1 MPDQNTSNLVE
12 IINRVEKNEIL
23 LPDFQ
28 RDFVWKDEEQQK
40 KLVASVLCKMPVG
53 TILLLESNPN
63 DYAANVIGCAKKVV
77 DTSKINGD
85 VSFLLDGQQRITVL
99 TNVFSNAI
107 HDNCPKVSE
116 LVSPALKRRF
126 FLKIPKWSNRPD
138 RAEDWFGIGTLEFP
152 LSNPSA
158 DLPDFLTSQMLNY
171 IHVET
176 FNASD
181 SEPYNPA
188 VGLSIALDQF
198 CISYPDG
205 YLIPLFLMAKP
216 LGNNKNVIIL
226 RFDEIIKGV
235 AEAIRGEIMNFYA
248 TCEND
253 TDRFH
258 FTEYIFGEEVD
269 EIYNQL
275 DKQQAFQE
283 KLIQRQKIW
292 RSQMKDYLYA
302 CINNLS
308 LHQII
313 VKADQRAR
321 AIDIYENLNRG
332 GVCLNTFDLIM
343 ARVAKVNKENFNQR
357 IRRLMMEKKTYP
369 DKVLPDKI
377 RMVLV
382 NDIQNHK
389 YNATGNTKCLNEA
402 KNELNVKYVDIFLD
416 VLGLYSYV
424 PNLDPDQIKLD
435 YIKKARILDL
445 KPEDIDKNCDKVIE
459 AIDRAMF
466 FLQTRCGIRSLQEV
480 NYSLMVVLIAVVFI
494 EDTYFYDKDVHD
506 LIEGWY
512 WSVLFSGEYDKD
524 QNVNFINNLKNMLK
538 TVKKQMKAD
547 WIIAI
552 TANVFL
558 MTNFSDKQLLLMD
571 KAAEDRY
578 PKRIMAIFV
587 CQYML
592 SRTYKDMFDSSK
604 TISVFC
610 KEAAELQMHHII
622 PLGTAKKIGEV
633 TADLRKNPKHICN
646 SPLNFVL
653 ITKEA
658 NKEISD
664 EALDKYVTKITPE
677 AKAELFITA
686 YITEDS
692 VNTDEKIYGI
702 LENRFDMMN
711 GLVRG
716 TINDHNERILTTSKG
731 T

>member
-28 RDFVWKDEEQQK
+28 RDFVWKDEEKQRM
-40 KLVASVLCKMPVG
+40 LVASVLCKMPVG
-53 TILLLESNPN
+53 SILLLESNPD

-77 DTSKINGD
+77 DISQINGE

-138 RAEDWFGIGTLEFP
+138 RAEDWFGIRTLEFP

-181 SEPYNPA
+181 NKPYNPA
-188 VGLSIALDQF
+188 IKLSTALDQF
-198 CISYPDG
+198 CIGYSDG

-216 LGNNKNVIIL
+216 LGNNKNVVIL

-235 AEAIRGEIMNFYA
+235 ADAIGSEIMNYYV
-248 TCEND
+248 TCDNN
-253 TDRFH
+253 TDCCD
-258 FTEYIFGEEVD
+258 FTEYIFGNEAD
-269 EIYNQL
+269 EIYSQL

-283 KLIQRQKIW
+283 KLTQRQKIW
-292 RSQMKDYLYA
+292 ASLMKDYLYA
-302 CINNLS
+302 CIHNLS

-313 VKADQRAR
+313 VKAYQRAR

-332 GVCLNTFDLIM
+332 GICLNTFDLIM

-357 IRRLMMEKKTYP
+357 IRRLMMGHRAYP
-369 DKVLPDKI
+369 EKVLPDKI
-377 RMVLV
+377 CKVLSK
-382 NDIQNHK
+382 DIQNHK
-389 YNATGNTKCLNEA
+389 YNATSSTKCLNEA
-402 KNELNVKYVDIFLD
+402 KNELNDKYVDIFLD

-424 PNLDPDQIKLD
+424 PNLEPDQIKLD
-435 YIKKARILDL
+435 YIKKASILDL
-445 KPEDIDKNCDKVIE
+445 KPEKIDQNCDKVVE

-524 QNVNFINNLKNMLK
+524 QNVNFINNLKSMLK
-538 TVKKQMKAD
+538 TVKKQIKAE
-547 WIIAI
+547 WIAPI
-552 TANVFL
+552 TANVFS
-558 MTNFSDKQLLLMD
+558 MTNFSDKQFLLMG
-571 KAAEDRY
+571 KADEDRY
-578 PKRIMAIFV
+578 PKRVMISFV

-592 SRTYKDMFDSSK
+592 SQTYTDMFDSDI

-610 KEAAELQMHHII
+610 KEASTLEAHHII

-664 EALDKYVTKITPE
+664 DPLDVYAAKITPE
-677 AKAELFITA
+677 AKAAL
-686 YITEDS
+686 YITSYSSVAAVDS
-692 VNTDEKIYGI
+692 DQKIHDI
-702 LENRFDMMN
+702 LDNRFEMMN
-711 GLVRG
+711 GLVNN
-716 TINDHNERILTTSKG
+716 TINSRLINWK
-731 T
+731 